1 MKKCLRT
8 VVLLL
13 IVTFAFG
20 TCVSAAEDS
29 NAYISSAIAGIVV
42 GDPGDITVEY
52 NVFGTGIM
60 DTIGAYR
67 VSVYK
72 ALGKG
77 QDIVRDQLV
86 ATYWHEDYP
95 DMMTTNTT
103 SYYHAIQLRADIGMK
118 YYAVIIFY
126 ATLNGG
132 GDDMAYSTDV
142 VHT

>member
-13 IVTFAFG
+13 IVTFAFS

-29 NAYISSAIAGIVV
+29 NAYIRSGLAYIRT
-42 GDPGDITVEY
+42 GDPGDICVEY
-52 NVFGTGIM
+52 NVTGTDIM

-77 QDIVRDQLV
+77 QDVVRDQLV

-95 DMMTTNTT
+95 DMMTTKDVAY
-103 SYYHAIQLRADIGMK
+103 SHSIWLRADMGMK

-132 GDDMAYSTDV
+132 GDDMAYCTSTV
-142 VHT
+142 ST